1 MTRKAKVWTF
11 VVVVP
16 FVLLVAAV
24 VALKL
29 IFTSNRLTSLLIP
42 PLENATQRTI
52 KLEHVSLRI
61 FPPIGV
67 EVNGLEVSNRGE
79 EGFSDR
85 PLLELP
91 KLTLDL
97 KLWPLLKNRVE
108 INSIVL
114 KNPRLFLETTKRGQS
129 NLAFGQ
135 SPGPASS
142 GPSETGAES
151 PALEALLLAN
161 LAIYDGKLVFLDHRE
176 NSILG
181 VENLNSVVSAEVLR
195 GGEEVYVESETYC
208 IGIQYG
214 TAENPMV
221 TGLNLS
227 LKQRSTV
234 YPSEQRLEIQSASLN
249 LQEIALDLKG
259 RVTNLETVPNVD
271 LALTSSS
278 ADIEEL
284 LASLPRGVVKTV
296 EGLRTSGKVH
306 VNLTLQ
312 GPVGQGK
319 TPDIRGTL
327 SITDGSIQYPDL
339 PQSMSNIALS
349 SSFEKT
355 ATTSRFNVE
364 TLTAQLGNNSV
375 HALFLLTDFDNPRV
389 QGSLNGT
396 IDLAEVKNFY
406 PIDEGLEL
414 SGSLRAKVEV
424 GGLVNKPEAMKSSGL
439 VDLSNVSILTGDP
452 QKAIRKLTGR
462 VSFNNQNIVAPNIS
476 FLMGESDF
484 AILLFVRNYLSFI
497 FEPVADAA
505 KPYARVT
512 MRSNRMDVSLTPSD
526 EPVALAA
533 LPIDMDSDVSIGTLN
548 LEQFQFKNVR
558 GSLTGHANVITLK
571 NLFLNTFGGSVI
583 ANGTLGL
590 QDVQRPQ
597 FDITLD
603 VSNLQAHEALAPFT
617 QFSKYVFGKFSM
629 QSNMR
634 GQLTDALG
642 VVPTTVSGDGKIQI
656 RDGKLE
662 GIKLLDALAN
672 SLDIKE
678 LKNVEFKRWTNEF
691 AIANGRILLSDVKIE
706 ARDADFLIGG
716 SHGMDGSMDYAM
728 VVKLS
733 AKLSERVEI
742 SGLAQKL
749 TDALKDDRG
758 RLTLNF
764 RIKGTLTDP
773 VLKLDTEMQKRA
785 AKELIKRE
793 IEKKKEELRVE
804 AEKKKKRLEEQ
815 AKGEAKDI
823 FDRLFPPKKKKP

>member
-1 MTRKAKVWTF
+1 MTRKAKVWII

-42 PLENATQRTI
+42 PLENATQRSI
-52 KLEHVSLRI
+52 KLKHVSLRI

-67 EVNGLEVSNRGE
+67 EVDGLEVSNRGE

-85 PLLELP
+85 PMLELP
-91 KLTLDL
+91 TLTLDL

-129 NLAFGQ
+129 NFAFGQ
-135 SPGPASS
+135 RPGPASS

-161 LAIYDGKLVFLDHRE
+161 LEIYDGKLVFLDHRE

-181 VENLNSVVSAEVLR
+181 VENLNSVVSAVVLR
-195 GGEEVYVESETYC
+195 GGEEVYVESEIYC

-214 TAENPMV
+214 TVGNPMV

-234 YPSEQRLEIQSASLN
+234 YPSEQRLEIHSASLK

-339 PQSMSNIALS
+339 PQSISNIALS

-364 TLTAQLGNNSV
+364 TVTAQLGNNSV
-375 HALFLLTDFDNPRV
+375 HAQFLLTDFNNPRV

-396 IDLAEVKNFY
+396 IDLSEVKNFY
-406 PIDEGLEL
+406 PIEEGLEL
-414 SGSLRAKVEV
+414 SGSLRAKVKV
-424 GGLVNKPEAMKSSGL
+424 DGLVNKPEAIKSSGL

-462 VSFNNQNIVAPNIS
+462 VSFNNQNIVAPKVS

-484 AILLFVRNYLSFI
+484 AISVFVRNYLSFI

-505 KPYARVT
+505 RPYARVT
-512 MRSNRMDVSLTPSD
+512 IRSDRMDISLTPSG

-533 LPIDMDSDVSIGTLN
+533 LPMDMDSDVSIGTLN
-548 LEQFQFKNVR
+548 LDQFRFRNVR
-558 GSLTGHANVITLK
+558 GRLTARGDVITLK
-571 NLFLNTFGGSVI
+571 DLFLNTFDGSVI

-590 QDVQRPQ
+590 QDAQRRE

-617 QFSKYVFGKFSM
+617 GFSKYVFGKFSM

-634 GQLTDALG
+634 GQLTDQLE
-642 VVPTTVSGDGKIQI
+642 VMPETVTGSGKIQI

-662 GIKLLDALAN
+662 GVKALNALARIL
-672 SLDIKE
+672 SLNE
-678 LKNVEFKRWTNEF
+678 LKNIEFKQWTNEF
-691 AIANGRILLSDVKIE
+691 AIANSRILLSDVKIE
-706 ARDADFLIGG
+706 ARDADFLLAG

-733 AKLSERVEI
+733 TTLSERVKI
-742 SGLAQKL
+742 GGLAQKL
-749 TDALKDDRG
+749 IDALKDDRG

-764 RIKGTLTDP
+764 RIKGTLTEP
-773 VLKLDTEMQKRA
+773 VLKFDTEMQKRA

-793 IEKKKEELRVE
+793 IEKKK
-804 AEKKKKRLEEQ
+804 KRLEEHV
-815 AKGEAKDI
+815 KEEVKDI
-823 FDRLFPPKKKKP
+823 FDKLFPPKKKKP